1 MHQNSAKYRGGGHK
15 RLQKN
20 SQFLV
25 RLIKENI
32 PTTMILLNVDERG
45 GEGFS
50 GLITQY
56 LAAGVYTLT
65 QYCKMKTMHVSCKTE
80 VRS

>member
-1 MHQNSAKYRGGGHK
+1 MHQNGAKYRGGGHK
-15 RLQKN
+15 RLQKI

-25 RLIKENI
+25 ILIKENI
-32 PTTMILLNVDERG
+32 PTIMILLNVGEGG

-56 LAAGVYTLT
+56 LAADV
-65 QYCKMKTMHVSCKTE
+65 
-80 VRS
+80 